1 MRPIDIPL
9 ASLALIGLA
18 HASAAAAGPT
28 VRQACMPEIRQLCA
42 VELAARNRDRVKSC
56 LMSNKDRLSEN
67 CRAAIAERQDAKKE

>member
-18 HASAAAAGPT
+18 LASAAAAGPT
-28 VRQACMPEIRQLCA
+28 VRQACMPEIRQLGA
-42 VELAARNRDRVKSC
+42 VELAARSRDRVKSC

-67 CRAAIAERQDAKKE
+67 CRAAIAERQDAKNE